1 METDMG
7 SYQFQFFSNQ
17 FIHLWVQ
24 VSRLGG
30 ANRKGFNGGF
40 RLHFDINFETDMD
53 PYRFS
58 YQF

>member
-1 METDMG
+1 METDMS
-7 SYQFQFFSNQ
+7 SYQFHLFNDQ
-17 FIHLWVQ
+17 FIHLWVK

-40 RLHFDINFETDMD
+40 RLHFDINYETDMN
-53 PYRFS
+53 PYQFS